1 MHIDLAHAAVSAALI
16 LVVIFLMRTSGFAA
30 AATEKRFDWKIFV
43 GVFVVMFVLNLIW
56 PY

>member
-16 LVVIFLMRTSGFAA
+16 LVAIFLMRTSGFAA
-30 AATEKRFDWKIFV
+30 AATETRFDWKIFV
-43 GVFVVMFVLNLIW
+43 GIFVVMFVLNLIW

>member
-43 GVFVVMFVLNLIW
+43 GVFVVMFVFNLIW